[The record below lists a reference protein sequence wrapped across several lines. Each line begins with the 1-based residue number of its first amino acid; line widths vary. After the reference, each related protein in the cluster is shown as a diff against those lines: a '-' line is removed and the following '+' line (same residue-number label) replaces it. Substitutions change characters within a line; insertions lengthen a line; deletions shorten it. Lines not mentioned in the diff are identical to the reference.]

1 MELWL
6 VRHGPAEAS
15 DPLRW
20 PDDDARPLTPEGARR
35 VAAAAAGVAR
45 RVGAPVDLA
54 TSPALRARATAELL
68 RPTVAPGR
76 RLEIWEELAPGAE
89 ADPLFERWRRTAL
102 RGPSPPLLVGHAPTL
117 NELIE
122 RAIGSDSEG
131 TVVVPRGGLA
141 SVRFAGEVAP
151 GRGEWR
157 GLWALDELVRSP

>member
-15 DPLRW
+15 DPARW
-20 PDDDARPLTPEGARR
+20 PDDDARPLTSEGARR

-54 TSPALRARATAELL
+54 TSPALRARATADLL
-68 RPTVAPGR
+68 RPAVAPGR
-76 RLEIWEELAPGAE
+76 RLETWNELAPGAE
-89 ADPLFERWRRTAL
+89 AGPLFERWRRAAL
-102 RGPSPPLLVGHAPTL
+102 RGPAPPLLVGHAPTL
-117 NELIE
+117 NELVE
-122 RAIGSDSEG
+122 LALGGAAGG

-141 SVRFAGEVAP
+141 GVRFAGEVAP
-151 GRGEWR
+151 GRAAWG